1 MQLTMAS
8 TSLRILKTKT
18 VGDCEKRSVAA
29 ACNAR
34 HVGRLQVAKHARY
47 RAYRR
52 GVAPETQQ
60 RLVEEGGKGVAQ
72 DGLEHDAHAEQQHG
86 EDDDEVLP
94 GC

>member
-1 MQLTMAS
+1 MQ
-8 TSLRILKTKT
+8 
-18 VGDCEKRSVAA
+18 
-29 ACNAR
+29 
-34 HVGRLQVAKHARY
+34 HVGRSQVAKHARY
-47 RAYRR
+47 KGTKAQGARRAYRR

-94 GC
+94 GCQRVLQDDVAVQSGYA